1 MKAGFHNCAK
11 ATGKGNASWLSRLAI
26 LACALVLFGATAK
39 AGTVKV
45 FAEYIGTGSYASP
58 SQTRQEAYA
67 AFLEDNDIDFGV
79 FYGPSSAGNFGF
91 THADYAKSAS
101 DKASG
106 RAGFHIFVYKTA
118 RWRLLKQY
126 NMSTASNKSSSA
138 NACVV
143 EDKTTGEQFAV
154 IMYTTPAFSST
165 AGGTPAGPI
174 GTMRSNCKTDYPNA
188 RVLICT
194 TLQYGLFSGSQLNAY
209 LVSLGFTQA
218 RDGTSCGAI
227 YAQNHASRSELT
239 ASSASWLDNAA
250 EPAALATVTYR
261 QQFTIAFEDW
271 DGTSLGAAQ
280 TVYAG
285 EDATPPV
292 DPTRE
297 GYTFTGWSGSY
308 QNVQANATLTAQYA
322 INTYTVRFLDWD
334 GSVLK
339 SETVNHGSDA
349 TPPADPVRTGWRFTG
364 WQGDYT
370 GITAATDITA
380 TYVEATAVTHWVT
393 FLDWDNTQ
401 LSRQEIVEGEDATP
415 PADPDNRP
423 GWHFTGWQGN
433 YTGVMQ
439 DETVTAVYAIN
450 TYVVTFQDWDG
461 AELKT
466 ETVEHG
472 SDATPPAAPDNR
484 TGWHFTG
491 WSGAY
496 QNVQAATTITAQYEI
511 DTFTVTFQYTNGV
524 VIASQTVNYQ
534 AAATPPAN
542 PAPIEEDTV
551 FYRWDGSYSSIT
563 EDTTVTAI
571 FVPNVI
577 EIGTGAEF
585 AEYMASSLVSL
596 SGVTFA
602 FTNDI
607 SMSGVTYT
615 QPSGDFN
622 ATLDGRGHTLTRLSL
637 SKDKPNL
644 IGTLKGTVRDL
655 RIAGYTSPGN
665 VGGTAVVASSSRGG
679 TLSGVVL
686 TNCTWSL
693 PGATPG
699 TSGFIYETLVNM
711 TTITN
716 CWLIDCKVIGN
727 NATRGAQVIG
737 GFVAKAAQLKMV
749 DCHVVFSDTNV
760 VSIGNGI
767 PAAGAFIGQ
776 AAGGVTIER
785 CSNNARVKVA
795 SSVATQAGGAGGFV
809 GVATVSGSP
818 TIRDCANFGTVES
831 TVPAYPAGGFI
842 GDAGSE
848 SDTFSLTVQSCFNYG
863 AVSSPIAAGGLIGRY
878 RGVVSTLSNN
888 GNSGAVSSE
897 AGFAGGLVGQI
908 CYNDA
913 NRTWRIYNAMQAGA
927 VSTMS
932 GTAGLLVGCIEE
944 SDLAGLT
951 LSVSNTWI
959 AGSAA
964 ISDGGQ
970 AGILFGGRDITA
982 ENELTIVLGESKVL
996 ESNASLPHYYDRSN
1010 GPASL
1015 EEQPATFGADALT
1028 GWTIR
1033 NALNAYVSEHSGYTM
1048 WIQGNAFPELATFG
1062 TGHVSG
1068 FMMLIR

>member
-227 YAQNHASRSELT
+227 YAQNHESRSALS

-250 EPAALATVTYR
+250 EPAALATVTYS

-393 FLDWDNTQ
+393 FLDWDTTQ

-433 YTGVMQ
+433 YTAVAQ
-439 DETVTAVYAIN
+439 DETVTAQYAIN

-472 SDATPPAAPDNR
+472 SDATPPANPAR

-524 VIASQTVNYQ
+524 VIATQTVNYQ
-534 AAATPPAN
+534 SSATPPAN
-542 PAPIEEDTV
+542 PAPIEEYTV

-596 SGVTFA
+596 SDVTFA

-913 NRTWRIYNAMQAGA
+913 NRTWRICNAMQAGA

-1062 TGHVSG
+1062 TEHVSG

>member
-1 MKAGFHNCAK
+1 MHKLTEMGVSVVVRKLAVLAALAAF
-11 ATGKGNASWLSRLAI
+11 ATTAS
-26 LACALVLFGATAK
+26 

-45 FAEYIGTGSYASP
+45 FSEYIGTTSYASP

-67 AFLEDNDIDFGV
+67 VFLEDNDIDFGV

-91 THADYAKSAS
+91 THADYTKSAGS
-101 DKASG
+101 SAG
-106 RAGFHIFVYKTA
+106 GAGGFHVFVYKTA
-118 RWRLLKQY
+118 RWTLLKRY
-126 NMSTASNKSSSA
+126 GMSTASNKKNSA
-138 NACVV
+138 DACVV
-143 EDKTTGEQFAV
+143 EDKTTGEQF
-154 IMYTTPAFSST
+154 IFLMPTGTTFPYVNSGSAIAPVT
-165 AGGTPAGPI
+165 D
-174 GTMRSNCKTDYPNA
+174 MRSSCVSEYPNA
-188 RVLICT
+188 KLIV
-194 TLQYGLFSGSQLNAY
+194 G
-209 LVSLGFTQA
+209 VSLTYGIFTDSKLDESIIAWGCTEA
-218 RDGTSCGAI
+218 RVGTNGGAI
-227 YAQNHASRSELT
+227 YAQNHASRTALS
-239 ASSASWLDNAA
+239 ASSVSWLTGAA
-250 EPAALATVTYR
+250 ESAALATVTYR

-285 EDATPPV
+285 EDATPPA

-349 TPPADPVRTGWRFTG
+349 TPPADPTREGFRFTG

-370 GITAATDITA
+370 GITAAADITA
-380 TYVEATAVTHWVT
+380 TYIEATAVTHWVT

-433 YTGVMQ
+433 YTAVAQ
-439 DETVTAVYAIN
+439 DETVTAQYAIN

-461 AELKT
+461 TELKT

-472 SDATPPAAPDNR
+472 SDATPPANPTR

-491 WSGAY
+491 WSGTY
-496 QNVQAATTITAQYEI
+496 QNIQAATTVTAQYEI

-524 VIASQTVNYQ
+524 VIVQQTVNYQ

-615 QPSGDFN
+615 RPSEFS

-644 IGTLKGTVRDL
+644 IETLKGTVRDL
-655 RIAGYTSPGN
+655 RIAGYNSPGN

-693 PGATPG
+693 PAATPG

-767 PAAGAFIGQ
+767 PTAGAFIGQ

-831 TVPAYPAGGFI
+831 TVNYPAGGFI
-842 GDAGSE
+842 GDVGTE

-888 GNSGAVSSE
+888 GNSGAISSE

-913 NRTWRIYNAMQAGA
+913 NRTWRICNAMQAGA
-927 VSTMS
+927 VSTTS
-932 GTAGLLVGCIEE
+932 GGAGLLVGCIEE

-964 ISDGGQ
+964 TEDGGQ

-982 ENELTIVLGESKVL
+982 ENELTVELGESKVL
-996 ESNASLPHYYDRSN
+996 EANASLPHYYDRSN
-1010 GPASL
+1010 APAFL

-1028 GWTIR
+1028 SWTIR
-1033 NALNAYVSEHSGYTM
+1033 NALNAYAQEHGYTM
-1048 WIQGNAFPELATFG
+1048 WIQGESYPELETFG
-1062 TGHVSG
+1062 TEHVSG
-1068 FMMLIR
+1068 FMVIVR